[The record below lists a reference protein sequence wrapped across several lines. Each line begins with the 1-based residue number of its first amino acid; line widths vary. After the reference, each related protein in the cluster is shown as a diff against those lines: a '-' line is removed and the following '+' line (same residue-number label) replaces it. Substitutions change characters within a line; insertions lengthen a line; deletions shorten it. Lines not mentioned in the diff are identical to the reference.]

1 MKTTAFLLT
10 AATLGLASCAAP
22 SDKDLYR
29 EADKDK
35 DGRLTL
41 AEVNAVGLP
50 RLFHRFDTDGNGSVT
65 LAEARAV
72 DAEFKD
78 KEFTTRDL
86 NKDGKVTYAE
96 YDKVA
101 QAKGGLKKQ
110 FAAIDTNKDGFIDK
124 AEADAHVEKMESEAA
139 AQ

>member
-1 MKTTAFLLT
+1 MKITRSLPIL
-10 AATLGLASCAAP
+10 AALGLAACTTP

-29 EADKDK
+29 EADKNK

-50 RLFHRFDTDGNGSVT
+50 RLFNRYDTNGDGSVT
-65 LAEARAV
+65 LEEARSV
-72 DAEFKD
+72 DPGFPE
-78 KEFTTRDL
+78 KEFSSRDL

-101 QAKGGLKKQ
+101 QARGGLKKQ
-110 FAAIDTNKDGFIDK
+110 FSAIDTNHDGYIDK
-124 AEADAHVEKMESEAA
+124 AEADAYVAKMEATPAA
-139 AQ
+139 H